1 MVRLFLCICA
11 SSQPRK
17 RILVPLQPMKDEIS
31 YANIWRIAYPIII
44 GSVSQTILNITDTVF
59 VGRLGELELAA
70 GALGVLIYL
79 TIIMV
84 INGFTIGNQII
95 MARRFGEDRPNEIGR
110 TFSNAFFLLFAI
122 VTLVFVSI
130 KLAAPSLITNLVSN
144 RDIATLVGDFVQV
157 RIWGLFFAAFMLLF
171 RAFYVATANT
181 KVLIA
186 VTSTTVGLNIILNY
200 ALIFGKLGLPA
211 YGFVGAAM
219 ASVISELVGFI
230 IILGFT
236 IYNRYFTKFSLVKLR
251 YFKSKIVGEILKIAS
266 PMMLQH
272 LISFSAWFVIFLI
285 IERMGERSLAISN
298 IVRSLYITMMV
309 PIWGFAEATN
319 SLVSF
324 LMGEKRFER
333 VPILVRRS
341 MLLSFSGVFLIVCLS
356 YPFLHQI
363 IGFYTADPNLIAATL
378 PVVKVV
384 MLGSIIMSLGFI
396 AFMAISGTG
405 NTLIAF
411 GLEFSDIA
419 LYIVLAYILTVHLNA
434 NVTTMWFIETFYSG
448 YMLIVCLLYLRFG
461 KWREKIV

>member
-1 MVRLFLCICA
+1 
-11 SSQPRK
+11 
-17 RILVPLQPMKDEIS
+17 
-31 YANIWRIAYPIII
+31 
-44 GSVSQTILNITDTVF
+44 
-59 VGRLGELELAA
+59 
-70 GALGVLIYL
+70 
-79 TIIMV
+79 
-84 INGFTIGNQII
+84 

-122 VTLVFVSI
+122 VTVVFVSI

-144 RDIATLVGDFVQV
+144 HDIATLVGDFVQV

-363 IGFYTADPNLIAATL
+363 IGFYTTDANLIAATL

>member
-1 MVRLFLCICA
+1 
-11 SSQPRK
+11 
-17 RILVPLQPMKDEIS
+17 MKDEIS
-31 YANIWRIAYPIII
+31 YGNIWRIAYPIII

-70 GALGVLIYL
+70 GALGVLVYL

-95 MARRFGEDRPNEIGR
+95 MARRFGEGSPQEIGR
-110 TFSNAFFLLFAI
+110 TFSNAFFLLFGI
-122 VTLVFVSI
+122 VTSVFFIVKI
-130 KLAAPSLITNLVSN
+130 ATPILIPNIVSN
-144 RDIATLVGDFVQV
+144 HNIARLVGDFVQI
-157 RIWGLFFAAFMLLF
+157 RIWGIFFAAFMLLF

-186 VTSTTVGLNIILNY
+186 VTTTTVGLNIILNY
-200 ALIFGKLGLPA
+200 VLIFGKLGFPA
-211 YGFVGAAM
+211 YGFVGAAI
-219 ASVISELVGFI
+219 ASVVSEFVGFSI
-230 IILGFT
+230 IWGFT
-236 IYNRYFTKFSLVKLR
+236 IYNKYFTKFTLIKFGYIR
-251 YFKSKIVGEILKIAS
+251 KKIIGEILKIAS

-324 LMGEKRFER
+324 LMGEKRFDR
-333 VPILVRRS
+333 IPLLVRRS
-341 MLLSFSGVFLIVCLS
+341 MLLSFCGVLLIICIS
-356 YPFLHQI
+356 YPFLLQI
-363 IGFYTADPNLIAATL
+363 VGFYTSEPHLISAAI

-384 MLGSIIMSLGFI
+384 MLGALIMSLGFI
-396 AFMAISGTG
+396 SFMAISGTG

-411 GLEFSDIA
+411 GLEVSDIV
-419 LYIVLAYILTVHLNA
+419 LYIILAYILTVHLNA
-434 NVTTMWFIETFYSG
+434 NVTTIWFIEAFYSG
-448 YMLIVCLLYLRFG
+448 YMLLVCLLYLRYG
-461 KWREKIV
+461 KWREKRI